1 MCSRYGSVIMHTRPY
16 ERRLRD
22 VIKVIF
28 YYGDKKEKKKKKKK
42 KNCISNI
49 SKPSRECDFRQ
60 VAIK

>member
-28 YYGDKKEKKKKKKK
+28 YYGDKKKKKKKKK
-42 KNCISNI
+42 KKTAFQIYRNRVVSVTFV
-49 SKPSRECDFRQ
+49 K
-60 VAIK
+60 

>member
-42 KNCISNI
+42 KKLHFKYIETES
-49 SKPSRECDFRQ
+49 
-60 VAIK
+60 

>member
-42 KNCISNI
+42 KTAFQIYRNRVVSVTFV
-49 SKPSRECDFRQ
+49 K
-60 VAIK
+60 

>member
-28 YYGDKKEKKKKKKK
+28 YYGDKKEKKK
-42 KNCISNI
+42 NCISNI